1 MSGKGCDFV
10 YKNGF
15 VLNISSREA
24 AFVLLEK
31 EIWLW
36 TISLERVI
44 SLNCRK

>member
-1 MSGKGCDFV
+1 MLGKGCDFV

-24 AFVLLEK
+24 AFVLLVHNH
-31 EIWLW
+31 ISFS
-36 TISLERVI
+36 ISLERVI